1 LTRWLRIV
9 IAALKFLREERGA
22 KSAFVENKHNSVSLR
37 MAWTLEETT
46 AK

>member
-1 LTRWLRIV
+1 VGKANV
-9 IAALKFLREERGA
+9 IAAGKTLTEEGGA
-22 KSAFVENKHNSVSLR
+22 KSAFVENKHNSVSLP